1 VALPRVVLADTQLG
15 GRLIT
20 RGTVVLPSLIAA
32 ARDLSRP
39 APCNIAFGAGPHFCP
54 GAALTRS
61 WLACALAGF
70 FEAFPKAR
78 LAGRLEW
85 QPGTLS
91 VPREIVL
98 ALR

>member
-1 VALPRVVLADTQLG
+1 
-15 GRLIT
+15 
-20 RGTVVLPSLIAA
+20 VVLPSLIAA
-32 ARDLSRP
+32 AHDLSRP

-54 GAALTRS
+54 GAALTRL

-70 FEAFPKAR
+70 FEAFPKAG

>member
-1 VALPRVVLADTQLG
+1 MQYRVR
-15 GRLIT
+15 GRPPL
-20 RGTVVLPSLIAA
+20 L
-32 ARDLSRP
+32 
-39 APCNIAFGAGPHFCP
+39 P
-54 GAALTRS
+54 GAALTRL

>member
-1 VALPRVVLADTQLG
+1 MHYRVRGRPPLLPG
-15 GRLIT
+15 G
-20 RGTVVLPSLIAA
+20 P
-32 ARDLSRP
+32 
-39 APCNIAFGAGPHFCP
+39 
-54 GAALTRS
+54 LTRL

-70 FEAFPKAR
+70 FGVFPGAR